1 MTIQL
6 RTVGTLSK
14 GLAVKREQR
23 DNHTEIVVCTIGIA
37 DAFVDRDQLDE
48 LLSLPIGWST
58 GALFDESGAPLAP
71 MTLEPHRGDWTAS
84 GVINGGERPGAGG
97 IKLGMAEVSALTL
110 TLTALGAL
118 ASCKLTWDAHG
129 DEVEDLTGLLGRECN
144 LVLVLT
150 DGGQG
155 DLLGRRAA

>member
-58 GALFDESGAPLAP
+58 GALF
-71 MTLEPHRGDWTAS
+71 GDGYIVA
-84 GVINGGERPGAGG
+84 
-97 IKLGMAEVSALTL
+97 
-110 TLTALGAL
+110 
-118 ASCKLTWDAHG
+118 
-129 DEVEDLTGLLGRECN
+129 DLTVERLLERKA
-144 LVLVLT
+144 
-150 DGGQG
+150 
-155 DLLGRRAA
+155 RAAKSPSGCRDAR